1 MKLWVLAASAL
12 IMVQWALADSVT
24 VGQTYPILEQDALAE
39 IQAHAAGVDWQHELS
54 AANIRWSAKDGLSLA
69 RAPADRTRQVIP
81 TYTLEFDIRDQTGQ
95 LIYPK
100 GFQFNPLEHITLP
113 YRIVVIESQDLD
125 WAKARLKK
133 TDMVIL
139 THGDFSYASQAL
151 ERPTF
156 LLDEKTRTR
165 LNLEFVP
172 SIVEQSGR
180 VLLINEYRLEPE
192 S

>member
-1 MKLWVLAASAL
+1 MRPWALAASAL
-12 IMVQWALADSVT
+12 MMAQWALGDSVT
-24 VGQTYPILEQDALAE
+24 VGQTYPILEPDALEE
-39 IQAHAAGVDWQHELS
+39 IKARAGQINWQQEF
-54 AANIRWSAKDGLSLA
+54 ATANIAWSAKDGLPLV

-100 GFQFNPLEHITLP
+100 GFQFNPLDHITLP
-113 YRIVVIESQDLD
+113 YRIVVIDTQDLE
-125 WAKARLKK
+125 WAKARLRQ

-139 THGDFSYASQAL
+139 THGDFERASQAL

-156 LLDEKTRTR
+156 LLDERTRTR
-165 LNLEFVP
+165 LKLEFVP

-180 VLLINEYRLEPE
+180 VLLINEYQLEPE

>member
-1 MKLWVLAASAL
+1 MRPWALAASAL

-24 VGQTYPILEQDALAE
+24 VGQTYPILEQDALVE

-54 AANIRWSAKDGLSLA
+54 TANIRWSAKDGLSLA
-69 RAPADRTRQVIP
+69 HAPADRTRQVIP

-100 GFQFNPLEHITLP
+100 GFQFNPLDHITLP
-113 YRIVVIESQDLD
+113 YRIVVIASEHLE
-125 WAKARLKK
+125 WANAHLKQ

-139 THGDFSYASQAL
+139 TRGDYERASQVL

-156 LLDEKTRTR
+156 LLDEKTKAR
-165 LNLEFVP
+165 LYIEFAP
-172 SIVEQSGR
+172 SIIEQSGR
-180 VLLINEYRLEPE
+180 VLVINEYQLEPA

>member
-1 MKLWVLAASAL
+1 MRPWVLAASAL
-12 IMVQWALADSVT
+12 MVAQWVLADSVT
-24 VGQTYPILEQDALAE
+24 VGQTYPILEPDALAE
-39 IQAHAAGVDWQHELS
+39 IKARATEINWQQELDT
-54 AANIRWSAKDGLSLA
+54 AKIAWSAKQGLPLA

-81 TYTLEFDIRDQTGQ
+81 YYTLEFDIRDQTGQ

-100 GFQFNPLEHITLP
+100 GFQFNPLDHITLP
-113 YRIVVIESQDLD
+113 YRIVVIETQDLD
-125 WAKARLKK
+125 WAQARLRQ

-139 THGDFSYASQAL
+139 THGDFERASQAL

-156 LLDEKTRTR
+156 LLDERTRTR
-165 LNLEFVP
+165 LSIEFVP

-180 VLLINEYRLEPE
+180 VLLINEYRREPE

>member
-1 MKLWVLAASAL
+1 MRPWALAASAL
-12 IMVQWALADSVT
+12 MMAQWALADSVT
-24 VGQTYPILEQDALAE
+24 VGQTYPILEPDALEEIKARAAE
-39 IQAHAAGVDWQHELS
+39 INWQQQL
-54 AANIRWSAKDGLSLA
+54 ATANIGWSAKDGLPLA

-81 TYTLEFDIRDQTGQ
+81 TYTQEFDIRDQTGQ

-113 YRIVVIESQDLD
+113 YRIVVIETQDLD

-156 LLDEKTRTR
+156 LLDERTRTR
-165 LNLEFVP
+165 LKLEFVP

-180 VLLINEYRLEPE
+180 VLLINEYQLEPE